1 MFNDY
6 NGFKD
11 FDAYI
16 NGFSFMSNDALLS
29 FIDHHGLSFSL
40 EQITYIRDYFR
51 NEKKMFPTYNQIF
64 FFNEINKIRK
74 AQKKGYSLYS
84 AIAEEGAEAI
94 LETSKDLLSKRRVI
108 KKTFFGAMPI
118 HFAAGI
124 ASEYLNQIGCAENAR
139 YFLPSN
145 SNTSS
150 EYYIHTDNDLPLFVY
165 SSSNFKT
172 EQETSQSVITHN
184 SLVMLCPTEDL
195 EYNDYIE
202 RVNRFISL
210 TEISTMIS
218 DQNIT
223 IKKNSQQQTQSICR

>member
-74 AQKKGYSLYS
+74 AQKKGYSIYS
-84 AIAEEGAEAI
+84 AIASCSVRSGI
-94 LETSKDLLSKRRVI
+94 TKGNTDNLFQRRSQERTRIPVDR
-108 KKTFFGAMPI
+108 
-118 HFAAGI
+118 
-124 ASEYLNQIGCAENAR
+124 ER
-139 YFLPSN
+139 
-145 SNTSS
+145 NTS
-150 EYYIHTDNDLPLFVY
+150 L
-165 SSSNFKT
+165 
-172 EQETSQSVITHN
+172 
-184 SLVMLCPTEDL
+184 
-195 EYNDYIE
+195 
-202 RVNRFISL
+202 
-210 TEISTMIS
+210 
-218 DQNIT
+218 
-223 IKKNSQQQTQSICR
+223 